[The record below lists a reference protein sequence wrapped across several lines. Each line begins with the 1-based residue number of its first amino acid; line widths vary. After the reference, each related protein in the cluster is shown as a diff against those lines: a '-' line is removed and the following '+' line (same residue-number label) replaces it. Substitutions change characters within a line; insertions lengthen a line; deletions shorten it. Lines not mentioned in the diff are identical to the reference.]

1 MFYHDRKTRNQFVA
15 SHFRHTLGGS
25 VLNVGGGGSNHLAS
39 FISPVSYTEI
49 DIAGS
54 PDIVFDLDCGS
65 ELPLS
70 SNSYD
75 CVVCTDVLEH
85 LENFHFIFSELLRI
99 SSSDVIIS
107 LPNISNV
114 FRSYLSRSIYNPND
128 DTYPSYYY
136 GRYSKYYGLPL
147 FQPSDRHRW
156 FFSYSEASHFIN
168 FHSSTYSYVV
178 ESEFGPGL
186 SGSSFLYIIIKK
198 SLALILP
205 YDVYQDF
212 FAWSYWC
219 HLKKLPVSL

>member
-1 MFYHDRKTRNQFVA
+1 MLV
-15 SHFRHTLGGS
+15 
-25 VLNVGGGGSNHLAS
+25 VGSNHLAS
-39 FISPVSYTEI
+39 FISPASHTEI

-54 PDIVFDLDCGS
+54 PISYLISTVDPSYHF
-65 ELPLS
+65 

-186 SGSSFLYIIIKK
+186 SGSF
-198 SLALILP
+198 P
-205 YDVYQDF
+205 F
-212 FAWSYWC
+212 
-219 HLKKLPVSL
+219 